1 MGSFDFSSIV
11 YLILMGLI
19 VLSVVS
25 FTFIIRSLYANSS
38 AKSKRNDEI
47 EKKLDKI
54 ISLLDKD
61 RNS

>member
-11 YLILMGLI
+11 YLILIGLI

-25 FTFIIRSLYANSS
+25 FTFIIRSLYINSS
-38 AKSKRNDEI
+38 AKSKKTGEI

-54 ISLLDKD
+54 IALLEKD

>member
-1 MGSFDFSSIV
+1 MEVFDFSSIV

-19 VLSVVS
+19 VLSVAS
-25 FTFIIRSLYANSS
+25 FIFIIRSLYINSS

-47 EKKLDKI
+47 DKKLDKI
-54 ISLLDKD
+54 ISLLEKD